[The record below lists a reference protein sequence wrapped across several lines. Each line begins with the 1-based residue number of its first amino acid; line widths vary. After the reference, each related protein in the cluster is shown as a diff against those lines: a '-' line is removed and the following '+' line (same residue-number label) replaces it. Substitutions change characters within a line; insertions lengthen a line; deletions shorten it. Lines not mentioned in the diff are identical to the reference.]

1 MRRDQGNIQR
11 ATRIIK
17 SKSILQTECCWK
29 SRMLF
34 PVKRNSYSEGE
45 KKKGTL
51 ILKEEFENLKT
62 ELIEE
67 FRSMKRLF
75 FTEVKV
81 SKNESLQN
89 YDKEIP
95 AKPSERLMNSLE
107 K

>member
-1 MRRDQGNIQR
+1 
-11 ATRIIK
+11 
-17 SKSILQTECCWK
+17 
-29 SRMLF
+29 MLF

-45 KKKGTL
+45 KKKAIL

-67 FRSMKRLF
+67 FRSMKRSF
-75 FTEVKV
+75 FAEVKV

-95 AKPSERLMNSLE
+95 EKPSERLMNSLE